1 MFSSSILK
9 PSTNSMSMDMSAAAD
24 RSPTTEQI
32 LLLELEVIMDDGDPW
47 VDTADSVDRLEMD
60 DGSGA
65 LLKF

>member
-1 MFSSSILK
+1 
-9 PSTNSMSMDMSAAAD
+9 MDMSAAAD